1 MFRGTQRDYPT
12 SPKLRQR
19 PLPPSGTR
27 RFFSSRARLHPVVL
41 VPVFLCGCLLAPWLS
56 DHFSQHGPRLPEPV
70 YNPDEYRWRSSD
82 VFAPADAP
90 PLVADEYGSAH
101 RGSDVAARR
110 AVAEA
115 AAAHKKDEEEWEW
128 WEPSAED
135 STSLADLTSS
145 LYTVHAG
152 LLYFR
157 TSPALIARHT
167 LSKPFPAAPARIPLP
182 PPFPRQPDQ
191 GLTLP
196 PHAPKDWLL
205 PGEIF
210 SHSPGHRR
218 HAIAPASGL
227 ETRGQPVPLH
237 APLPPAPRRG
247 AALEADRVRLNAGRS
262 RGKTERDAQGRVLGP
277 NAAAMARAK
286 REGRPFVPGKPAELL
301 EEERKLQ
308 KDRAHAQAIE
318 DIKKG
323 IKWQPAPAKAGI
335 QPVIL
340 EGHAMVDDEEEDIV
354 APFDD
359 DESDAM
365 WRGGGGD
372 RTLEQAALQNA
383 AAGLAADAD
392 NEDEDEDDAA
402 LLEAVRALLP
412 DELELLTPDER
423 KLVADLEAKEAAKKA
438 AAAGAAAKPVR
449 RVWRDLTNKA
459 VPVDDEALRM
469 ARVLREERRRNPPRA
484 PMPKPVFKGE
494 AGMLAEKQRKE
505 GGVLRKRSLEA
516 EEPVEAVEVSAAQ
529 PVVDG
534 PPARKLRKR
543 GPIVEEPVT
552 DTITDSDSDKSSMPA
567 TSPPVDAGSSEAPA
581 VNLSRRALVDDSS
594 SRLSDRLHPISHLIA
609 RAEEQWDD
617 VLRRQSQTL
626 DQAVEEYRR
635 RYKMN
640 PPAGFDSWWRYA
652 MQNRVILVDEY
663 DQIHSDILPFLSL
676 PPSEF
681 RRRVMSLSS
690 DQSLPWHK
698 QSFQLKVHD
707 GSVVAG
713 QGADEAA
720 ERRDDI
726 LDLLAEFSEMLPD
739 MEIRLG
745 KGDEPMVVVSGEAS
759 ERHEQL
765 ARDGKLLGVSPS
777 FEIFEPSG
785 FTPWDSLCPP
795 NSTARRIAQAL
806 PVDTPRGTSLRSF
819 VSIEHAQAM
828 DVCEHPGVR
837 ELNGFTAWSGPRPYL
852 LYPLFS
858 FAKTSVHADLLLP
871 AISSDYYT
879 EIGRDPVWEQKKNNK
894 VLWRGE
900 TTGSYHSKGSG
911 WRQSQRARLV
921 ALANAKAG
929 DSTFHLADTT
939 SDALRL
945 ASGPAKDVS
954 AFYFDVAYT
963 GAPKQCSTK
972 DTTCKQLQH
981 EFRFDRWLSPEEENK
996 YKYVLDV
1003 DANYA
1008 SGRFKRLMSS
1018 RSLVF
1023 KSTIFPEWWSKRIM
1037 PWYHYIPVQS
1047 DYSDLTDVAAF
1058 FIGAPDGT
1066 GEHDAVA
1073 KRIAAQGKTW
1083 SEEHYREVDMAAY
1096 IFRMLLEYARLL
1108 HRDDNDLQSMDYN
1121 H

>member
-1 MFRGTQRDYPT
+1 MFRGTQRDYPV

-19 PLPPSGTR
+19 PLPSSGGR

-41 VPVFLCGCLLAPWLS
+41 VPVFLCGCLLAPWFTDYLS
-56 DHFSQHGPRLPEPV
+56 PHGPRLPEPV
-70 YNPDEYRWRSSD
+70 YNPEEYRWRSGA
-82 VFAPADAP
+82 FAPADAP
-90 PLVADEYGSAH
+90 PLVADEYGSAQ
-101 RGSDVAARR
+101 RGGEGAARR

-115 AAAHKKDEEEWEW
+115 AAAHKKDEQEWDW

-157 TSPALIARHT
+157 TSPALIPRQI
-167 LSKPFPAAPARIPLP
+167 LSKPFPVAPARLPRPAPL
-182 PPFPRQPDQ
+182 PRQPDQ

-205 PGEIF
+205 PGEVF
-210 SHSPGHRR
+210 VHSPGHRR
-218 HAIAPASGL
+218 HALVSAGSL
-227 ETRGQPVPLH
+227 ETRNQPVPLH
-237 APLPPAPRRG
+237 APLPAAPKR
-247 AALEADRVRLNAGRS
+247 ANPVEAERARLNAGRS
-262 RGKTERDAQGRVLGP
+262 RGKIERDAQGKVLGP

-308 KDRAHAQAIE
+308 KARAHAQAIQ
-318 DIKKG
+318 DNKKG
-323 IKWQPAPAKAGI
+323 VKWQAAPAQGPV
-335 QPVIL
+335 QPIIAQ
-340 EGHAMVDDEEEDIV
+340 GHAIVDDEDEDIV
-354 APFDD
+354 APFEDE
-359 DESDAM
+359 ESDAM
-365 WRGGGGD
+365 WRGGGAD
-372 RTLEQAALQNA
+372 RAQEQAALQNA

-392 NEDEDEDDAA
+392 DEEDDDVA
-402 LLEAVRALLP
+402 LLEAVRALSP

-423 KLVADLEAKEAAKKA
+423 QLVADLEAKEAAQKA
-438 AAAGAAAKPVR
+438 AAANEPPKPVR
-449 RVWRDLTNKA
+449 RTWRELTDHA
-459 VPVDDEALRM
+459 APVDDEALRK
-469 ARVLREERRRNPPRA
+469 ARALREERRKNPPRA

-494 AGMLAEKQRKE
+494 AGRLADKQRRE
-505 GGVLRKRSLEA
+505 GGALRKRALEF
-516 EEPVEAVEVSAAQ
+516 EEPVEAGEAATVQ
-529 PVVDG
+529 PVIED

-543 GPIVEEPVT
+543 AVVVEAPVEEPAQEPV
-552 DTITDSDSDKSSMPA
+552 ILSA
-567 TSPPVDAGSSEAPA
+567 TSSPNTDPDPSAPPSAAL
-581 VNLSRRALVDDSS
+581 NRRAAVPENPSS
-594 SRLSDRLHPISHLIA
+594 TLPDRLHPISHLIA

-617 VLRRQSQTL
+617 MLRRQSQTL

-640 PPAGFDSWWRYA
+640 PPVGFDSWWRYA
-652 MQNRVILVDEY
+652 MQNRVVLVDEY
-663 DQIHSDILPFLSL
+663 DQIHADILPFLSL

-681 RRRVMSLSS
+681 RRRVMSLST
-690 DQSLPWHK
+690 DQSLPWYR

-707 GSVVAG
+707 GSVVVG
-713 QGADEAA
+713 QGGSEAT

-739 MEIRLG
+739 LEVRLG
-745 KGDEPMVVVSGEAS
+745 KGDEPMVVISGEAR

-765 ARDGKLLGVSPS
+765 AQDGKLLGISPS
-777 FEIFEPSG
+777 YEIFEPSG

-795 NSTARRIAQAL
+795 NSTARRVAQAL
-806 PVDTPRGTSLRSF
+806 PVDTPRSNSLKSF
-819 VSIEHAQAM
+819 LSVEHSQAM
-828 DVCEHPGVR
+828 DVCEHPEIR

-871 AISSDYYT
+871 AISSDYFT
-879 EIGRDPVWEQKKNNK
+879 EVGRDPVWEQKKVNK

-911 WRQSQRARLV
+911 WRQTQRARLV
-921 ALANAKAG
+921 ALANAKSG
-929 DSTFHLADTT
+929 ESTFHLADST
-939 SDALRL
+939 SDALCL

-954 AFYFDVAYT
+954 AFYYDVAYT

-981 EFRFDRWLSPEEENK
+981 EFRFDRWLSADEENK

-1018 RSLVF
+1018 RSLVL

-1037 PWYHYIPVQS
+1037 PWYHYIPIQS

-1066 GEHDAVA
+1066 GAHDSTA
-1073 KRIAAQGKTW
+1073 KRIAAQGKNW
-1083 SEEHYREVDMAAY
+1083 SEEHYREADMAAY
-1096 IFRMLLEYARLL
+1096 IFRLLLEYARLL
-1108 HRDDNDLQSMDYN
+1108 HRDEDDLQSMDYN
-1121 H
+1121 P